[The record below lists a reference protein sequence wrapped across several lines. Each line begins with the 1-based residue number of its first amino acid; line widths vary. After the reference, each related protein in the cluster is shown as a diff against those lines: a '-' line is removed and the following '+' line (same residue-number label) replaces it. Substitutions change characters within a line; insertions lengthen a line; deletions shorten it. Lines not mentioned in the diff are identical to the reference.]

1 MNTRD
6 IEAFIA
12 VVEAGSIVRAADRL
26 HLTQPGLTRR
36 VQSLEALIGVA
47 LLDRHAKPLR
57 PTAAGQEVY
66 ELGKRVLMATEDL
79 MARASHRAEPVGEM
93 RIGVP
98 PFLSELA
105 LSSPVDQLRERFGRL
120 TVRVTAGWSPG
131 IIEQLES
138 GRIDVAAVLLPEY
151 VALPPGLTGRE
162 LGRQPMCVVAP
173 RSMTFPEAG
182 VTLRDLATQ
191 PWVLNQDGCG
201 MRSALKR
208 ALETERL
215 PFDVA
220 VEAFGAELQ
229 LSLVARGVG
238 IGVATPAG
246 LARSVHRSALQIVPV
261 RNFDAALIAWL
272 AHAPLPRRLVAPVEL
287 LYTALREGWSA
298 ASDPAQG
305 DSGVGIA

>member
-6 IEAFIA
+6 IEAFVA

-36 VQSLEALIGVA
+36 VQSLESLLGVP
-47 LLDRHAKPLR
+47 LLDRQAKPLR

-66 ELGKRVLMATEDL
+66 ELGRRVLMATEDL

-105 LSSPVDQLRERFGRL
+105 LSSPVDRLRERFGKL

-131 IIEQLES
+131 LIEQVEN

-151 VALPPGLTGRE
+151 VPLPPALIGRE

-173 RSMTFPEAG
+173 RAMVFPADG
-182 VTLRDLATQ
+182 ATLRDLAAQ

-201 MRSALKR
+201 MRSALRR
-208 ALETERL
+208 ALETARL
-215 PFDVA
+215 PFNVA

-229 LSLVARGVG
+229 LSLIARGVG
-238 IGVATPAG
+238 SGVATPEM
-246 LARSVHRSALQIVPV
+246 LARSAHRDALQVVPV
-261 RNFDAALIAWL
+261 RDFDGGLIAWL
-272 AHAPLPRRLVAPVEL
+272 THAPLPRRLTAPVEL
-287 LYTALREGWSA
+287 LYDALRERWRATATVVSI
-298 ASDPAQG
+298 
-305 DSGVGIA
+305 DS